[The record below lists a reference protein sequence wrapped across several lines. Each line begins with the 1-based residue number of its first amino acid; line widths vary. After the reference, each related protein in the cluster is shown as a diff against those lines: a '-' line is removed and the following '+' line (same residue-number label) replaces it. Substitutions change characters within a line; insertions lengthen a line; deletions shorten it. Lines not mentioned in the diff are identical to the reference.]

1 MFIVPIAQVKH
12 QANATDLEA
21 KALAQLAA
29 AQAKLQGKIAWSDWK
44 MLRDEGRRFCC
55 EHSSNSQA

>member
-1 MFIVPIAQVKH
+1 MSIVPIAQVKH

-44 MLRDEGRRFCC
+44 MLRDEGRRFCDQD
-55 EHSSNSQA
+55 SPSSQA